1 MMMNRELQQ
10 HEPKFHDLDLPGACL
25 GCGGPIAARFTP
37 GNAVGVCRACFRIS
51 AMNVTRTDDGVSVAQ
66 SAGGDA

>member
-25 GCGGPIAARFTP
+25 GCGGPIAALAVERTAEGVRVVQLP
-37 GNAVGVCRACFRIS
+37 GGL
-51 AMNVTRTDDGVSVAQ
+51 G
-66 SAGGDA
+66 